1 MGNTF
6 QSSFRTFERRFEDG
20 MEGCVC
26 DVSAIGVCRVGFDG
40 GSERERVM
48 SPVRGESEDGLQ
60 VVGSVFVAG
69 LREVGGSVTSAE
81 GTGGAEQRR
90 RGAAGGGAASG
101 AILAGGAA
109 AAAAAYRLS

>member
-6 QSSFRTFERRFEDG
+6 PSSFRTFERRFGDG
-20 MEGCVC
+20 LEGCVG
-26 DVSAIGVCRVGFDG
+26 DVSAIGVCGVGFGG

-69 LREVGGSVTSAE
+69 LRGVGGSVTSAE
-81 GTGGAEQRR
+81 GTGGADQRR
-90 RGAAGGGAASG
+90 SGAACVGVASG
-101 AILAGGAA
+101 
-109 AAAAAYRLS
+109 